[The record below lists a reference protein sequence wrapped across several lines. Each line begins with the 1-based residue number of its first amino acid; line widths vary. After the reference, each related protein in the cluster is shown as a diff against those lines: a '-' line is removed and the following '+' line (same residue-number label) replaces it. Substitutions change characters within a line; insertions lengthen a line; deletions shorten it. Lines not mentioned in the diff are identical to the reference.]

1 MNEYFVTKQPFKRCL
16 VEVYDKYPRDDTAV
30 LLNSGYIENN
40 TADGNTLQQMEKLLP
55 LEQWDEV
62 LSCSPKQFWSCTAIV
77 LRYDIQN
84 DPETGAQSYAN
95 PRTRVQSRLD
105 RSEDYIFPKDPN
117 TPRQL
122 VIVQQ
127 NKVCC

>member
-1 MNEYFVTKQPFKRCL
+1 MNEYFVTPPFKRCL

-30 LLNSGYIENN
+30 LLNSGYIDNN

-84 DPETGAQSYAN
+84 DPETGAHSYDN

-105 RSEDYIFPKDPN
+105 RFEDYIFPKDPN